1 MKAAAQ
7 KCKTFFFRPASSTQV
22 MLDIDTMYTDS
33 DVCGGHD
40 RLKDVMQLAKKEE
53 GISTFK

>member
-40 RLKDVMQLAKKEE
+40 RLKDVM
-53 GISTFK
+53 